1 MPRDLAY
8 DVLLFAQRN
17 PQPCPVIDVGEPG
30 ELSTS
35 IFGGDLRTDLPA
47 YVVYEH
53 GELVAEVT
61 DARPHWRDDLV
72 AFLVGCSFTFE
83 RALLAEGV
91 PVRHVEAG
99 SNVPMYRTD
108 VETRPAGSLHGP
120 LVVSMRPIPAD
131 LVATAVRVTLA
142 LPGGP
147 RRARARRR
155 SRGAGDRRPRRT
167 RLRRTGRDAA
177 PARCRS
183 SGDAE

>member
-1 MPRDLAY
+1 MSSR
-8 DVLLFAQRN
+8 
-17 PQPCPVIDVGEPG
+17 
-30 ELSTS
+30 TS

-53 GELVAEVT
+53 GEPVAEVT

-120 LVVSMRPIPAD
+120 SGGLDAPDPRPPGGHGRAGD
-131 LVATAVRVTLA
+131 LA

-147 RRARARRR
+147 RRARARR
-155 SRGAGDRRPRRT
+155 
-167 RLRRTGRDAA
+167 
-177 PARCRS
+177 
-183 SGDAE
+183 